1 MNSFGAFA
9 METMTRPVVLV
20 SSCNKMIG
28 AHPYHAVQ
36 HKYVDAVVYG
46 AQCAPLIVPSL
57 GELTDWDAI
66 LQAVDGVM
74 LTGSPSNVNPSHF
87 GQEVHNP
94 ALPLDAARDAT
105 TLPLIRAALERGVP
119 LIAVCRG
126 TQEINVALGGSLY
139 QAIHEVDG
147 YRDHREDVDAD
158 VEDQYAPAHA
168 VHIVPGGRLATI
180 LGSADDIM
188 VNSLHGQGVQ
198 RLAPGLTV
206 EARADD
212 SIVEAFSV
220 TDAKGFSL
228 ALQWHPE
235 WRITE
240 NPVSM
245 KMFGAFGAACRTYR
259 AAKHK

>member
-147 YRDHREDVDAD
+147 YRDHREDADAD

-168 VHIVPGGRLATI
+168 VHIVPGGRLAAI

-212 SIVEAFSV
+212 GIVEAFSV